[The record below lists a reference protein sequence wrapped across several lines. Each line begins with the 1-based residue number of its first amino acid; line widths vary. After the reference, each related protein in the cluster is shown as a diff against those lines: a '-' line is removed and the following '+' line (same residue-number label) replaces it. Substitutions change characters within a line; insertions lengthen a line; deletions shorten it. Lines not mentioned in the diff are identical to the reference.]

1 MLLGPC
7 HYLLGNACGTMS
19 LQFGQCLR
27 DHAVTLLAKFC
38 KKNSDL
44 WEWLATRHQSPANVD
59 KRHMARFAASSSP
72 DRLSVSICVKQEIA
86 DDVARLTQ
94 LRHLDAS
101 YNLIE
106 TLDVC
111 LLDQL
116 ADRLLYFNL
125 RENPF
130 HCDPDCALQTRLRR
144 AYFRLVKRW
153 VVERRVRRG
162 RYRFQKDRGPL
173 TTAPFVPGK
182 CWTPV
187 ELRGSSVIDWKC
199 LGDRRAVPVSLSSLK
214 CNNILRWTQVLHFNL
229 KKNIFPLR
237 LLVVRVI
244 QCAGVK
250 RMPIGSRGFQQ
261 WVSRNPTHG
270 DQLS

>member
-7 HYLLGNACGTMS
+7 HYFLGNACGTMS

-38 KKNSDL
+38 KKIQICGNDWRRAIKVQRMSIKGTWRGL
-44 WEWLATRHQSPANVD
+44 LRRRHPIVCLYRSVWNRRSQMTLLVWLNFDTSTPRTTSSRHSTSACWT
-59 KRHMARFAASSSP
+59 SSP
-72 DRLSVSICVKQEIA
+72 TAFFISTSVKIRS
-86 DDVARLTQ
+86 
-94 LRHLDAS
+94 
-101 YNLIE
+101 
-106 TLDVC
+106 
-111 LLDQL
+111 
-116 ADRLLYFNL
+116 
-125 RENPF
+125 
-130 HCDPDCALQTRLRR
+130 CDPDCALQTRLRR

-153 VVERRVRRG
+153 VVERRVQRG

-229 KKNIFPLR
+229 KKKHFSFTFACSPCNTVCRCKTNAYRITWFSAMGIP
-237 LLVVRVI
+237 
-244 QCAGVK
+244 
-250 RMPIGSRGFQQ
+250 
-261 WVSRNPTHG
+261 
-270 DQLS
+270 